1 MILSLDHYGVQD
13 REKLQSLY
21 DKHYTALSDL
31 LERTHNTSEHINK
44 ISVYLPY
51 LKSLS
56 FQHSKALSDF
66 KTSSK
71 TPLDFTALHRELF
84 ASTALF

>member
-71 TPLDFTALHRELF
+71 APLDFTALHRELF